1 MNVFSVNNP
10 GSCECHFGI
19 SKRKAGKFK
28 PEWDSNPFLCDAD
41 VVLCQLSDIALT
53 SYKKSLDHIQKWRLI
68 ILVYL
73 MLIILTS
80 LVRMH
85 KIQKNFALKWGYWG
99 WLTQRLPFMKTV
111 YGNLFWGILIWNH
124 GRNNSVQCTVFLYI
138 VYYTT

>member
-41 VVLCQLSDIALT
+41 VVLCQLSNIALT
-53 SYKKSLDHIQKWRLI
+53 SYMKSLDHIQKWRLI

-85 KIQKNFALKWGYWG
+85 KIQKNFCFKVRLLRMVNTKAAIYENCLWESFLGNIDLKSW
-99 WLTQRLPFMKTV
+99 QK
-111 YGNLFWGILIWNH
+111 
-124 GRNNSVQCTVFLYI
+124 
-138 VYYTT
+138 